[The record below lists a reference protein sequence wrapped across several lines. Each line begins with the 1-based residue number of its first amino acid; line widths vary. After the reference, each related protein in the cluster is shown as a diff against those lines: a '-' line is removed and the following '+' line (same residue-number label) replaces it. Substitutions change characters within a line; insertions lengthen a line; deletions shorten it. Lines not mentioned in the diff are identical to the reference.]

1 MMTARQLEAEARV
14 NGDEASRALNEMP
27 YGLYI
32 IGSKSDEDVN
42 GMMADWVMQV
52 AFDPRLV
59 AVSIEND
66 AHTLANITDSG
77 VFSVNLL
84 AADEFALAAKFAQP
98 YYGSKV
104 KGRGS
109 PARDEVH
116 HKLDAV
122 RYEAGTSTGC
132 PILTEALAWL
142 ECRVRMTV
150 PIGDHTLVVGRVV
163 DGGVLREGEPLTS
176 TITGWPYSG

>member
-1 MMTARQLEAEARV
+1 MTIELETKAGV
-14 NGDEASRALNEMP
+14 DGDSASGALGEMP

-32 IGSKSDEDVN
+32 VGSKSNGDLN

-52 AFDPRLV
+52 AFEPRLV

-66 AHTLANITDSG
+66 AHTLANITNSG

-84 AADEFALAAKFAQP
+84 AADEFQLAAKFAQP

-109 PARDEVH
+109 PA
-116 HKLDAV
+116 
-122 RYEAGTSTGC
+122 
-132 PILTEALAWL
+132 
-142 ECRVRMTV
+142 
-150 PIGDHTLVVGRVV
+150 
-163 DGGVLREGEPLTS
+163 
-176 TITGWPYSG
+176 

>member
-1 MMTARQLEAEARV
+1 MTIELKTNTRLD
-14 NGDEASRALNEMP
+14 GDAASRALGEMP

-32 IGSKSDEDVN
+32 VGSKSAEDLN

-52 AFDPRLV
+52 AFEPRLI

-66 AHTLANITDSG
+66 AHTLANITESD
-77 VFSVNLL
+77 VFTVNLL
-84 AADEFALAAKFAQP
+84 AADEYDLAAKFAQP
-98 YYGSKV
+98 YFGSKV

-116 HKLDAV
+116 HKLDGV
-122 RYEAGTSTGC
+122 RYESGESTGC

-142 ECRVRMTV
+142 ECRVHMTV

>member
-1 MMTARQLEAEARV
+1 MTTETRLETTSGIDGE
-14 NGDEASRALNEMP
+14 EASRALGEMP

-32 IGSKSDEDVN
+32 VGSKSDTDLN

-52 AFDPRLV
+52 AFEPRLV

-66 AHTLANITDSG
+66 AHTLANITESD

-84 AADEFALAAKFAQP
+84 AADEYDLAAKFAQP
-98 YYGSKV
+98 YFGSKV

-116 HKLDAV
+116 HKLDGV
-122 RYEAGTSTGC
+122 RYQRGAQTGC

-142 ECRVRMTV
+142 ECHVHMTV
-150 PIGDHTLVVGRVV
+150 PIGDHTLVVGRVL
-163 DGGVLREGEPLTS
+163 DGGVLRNGEPLTS